1 MDLLLDTNAFL
12 WFCED
17 NPKLSSIGKQY
28 IENPNN
34 TSFISMASLWE
45 IAIKLSLG
53 KLKLKIPFEKF
64 VELVED
70 NGFMILS
77 ITFEHALN
85 VSKLEFHHRDPFDR
99 LLISKE
105 LWRIFQ
111 LSQRTP
117 HSIGTKS
124 IEFGK

>member
-17 NPKLSSIGKQY
+17 NAKLSSIGKQY

-45 IAIKLSLG
+45 IAIKMSLG
-53 KLKLKIPFEKF
+53 KLKLKIPYKKF

-70 NGFMILS
+70 NGFKILS
-77 ITFEHALN
+77 ITFEHTLN

-99 LLISKE
+99 LLISQGIVEDIPIITADSTFDKYKIN
-105 LWRIFQ
+105 RIW
-111 LSQRTP
+111 
-117 HSIGTKS
+117 
-124 IEFGK
+124 

>member
-17 NPKLSSIGKQY
+17 NPKLSPIGKQY

-34 TSFISMASLWE
+34 ASFISMASLWE

-70 NGFMILS
+70 NGFKILS

-99 LLISKE
+99 LLISQGIVEDIPIITADTAFDKYKIN
-105 LWRIFQ
+105 RIW
-111 LSQRTP
+111 
-117 HSIGTKS
+117 
-124 IEFGK
+124 

>member
-34 TSFISMASLWE
+34 ASFISMASLWE

-53 KLKLKIPFEKF
+53 KLKFKISFDKF

-70 NGFMILS
+70 NGFKILS

-99 LLISKE
+99 LLISQGIVEDIPIITADTAFDKYKIN
-105 LWRIFQ
+105 RIW
-111 LSQRTP
+111 
-117 HSIGTKS
+117 
-124 IEFGK
+124 

>member
-53 KLKLKIPFEKF
+53 KLKLKIPFDKF

-70 NGFMILS
+70 NGFKILS

-85 VSKLEFHHRDPFDR
+85 VSNLEFHHRDPFDR
-99 LLISKE
+99 LLISQGIVEDIPIITADTAFDRYKIN
-105 LWRIFQ
+105 RIW
-111 LSQRTP
+111 
-117 HSIGTKS
+117 
-124 IEFGK
+124 

>member
-64 VELVED
+64 VKLVED
-70 NGFMILS
+70 NGFKILS

-99 LLISKE
+99 LLICQGIVEDIPIITADTIFDKYKIN
-105 LWRIFQ
+105 RIW
-111 LSQRTP
+111 
-117 HSIGTKS
+117 
-124 IEFGK
+124 

>member
-1 MDLLLDTNAFL
+1 
-12 WFCED
+12 
-17 NPKLSSIGKQY
+17 
-28 IENPNN
+28 
-34 TSFISMASLWE
+34 MASLWE

-70 NGFMILS
+70 NGFKILS

-99 LLISKE
+99 LIISQGIVEDIPIITADTTFDKYKIN
-105 LWRIFQ
+105 RI
-111 LSQRTP
+111 L
-117 HSIGTKS
+117 
-124 IEFGK
+124 

>member
-70 NGFMILS
+70 NGLMILS

-99 LLISKE
+99 LLISQGIVEDIPIITADTAFDKYKIN
-105 LWRIFQ
+105 RIW
-111 LSQRTP
+111 
-117 HSIGTKS
+117 
-124 IEFGK
+124 

>member
-53 KLKLKIPFEKF
+53 KLKLKIPFDKF

-70 NGFMILS
+70 NGLMILS

-99 LLISKE
+99 LLISQGIVEDIPIITADTAFDKYKIN
-105 LWRIFQ
+105 RIW
-111 LSQRTP
+111 
-117 HSIGTKS
+117 
-124 IEFGK
+124 